1 LQQILNMRKEI
12 KETLYLGWPI
22 ILGNLSQMFLGVID
36 SAMVGAIHSSQLA
49 AASFVNNLLTI
60 PLVLGF
66 GLTMAISPLVA
77 HALGNGQLDKP
88 LMIAVNGLF
97 VAFLM
102 MLFLAIGITCFEHFL
117 LNNMGQDDI
126 VVELSGSYLR
136 WMTWS
141 MLPMILFMVIKQFSD
156 GLGETK
162 WPMYLSLASLPV
174 NGFLNYLFIF
184 GKFGFPRMELD
195 GAGLA
200 TFISRLLLFIVI
212 IFLVV
217 YKSAYKPYLQEVKQ
231 AFLLKMA
238 GIKEILRVG
247 IPSAVQYGMEAGAFA
262 VSGVMSGWLG
272 YVQQA
277 AHQIALNMA
286 AITYMVSLGISSAGS
301 IRVANARGQGNVEQV
316 KKIGYSN
323 FTMAAVYGLICA
335 FLLFLGRNR
344 LPQLFNDEM
353 EVLTYTTGLMILA
366 GIFQISDSTQAV
378 GIGLLRGVQDMKIPT
393 FIVLLA
399 YWIVGI
405 PVGYFLAFQLK
416 WEVYGL
422 WVGFIVGLSSSAL
435 LLFFRFRHKANE

>member
-1 LQQILNMRKEI
+1 MRKEI

-77 HALGNGQLDKP
+77 HSIGNGDKNKP
-88 LMIAVNGLF
+88 LVIAINGLF
-97 VAFLM
+97 VAFFM
-102 MLFLAIGITCFEHFL
+102 MLFLAVGIEFSKHFL
-117 LNNMGQDDI
+117 LHNMGQDDI
-126 VVELSGSYLR
+126 VVKLSSSYLR

-141 MLPMILFMVIKQFSD
+141 MLPMILFMVLKQFSD

-184 GKFGFPRMELD
+184 GKFGFPRLELA
-195 GAGLA
+195 GAGVA
-200 TFISRLLLFIVI
+200 TFISRLLLFISI
-212 IFLVV
+212 ILLLL
-217 YKSAYKPYLQEVKQ
+217 YKSTYKPYLQDVKH
-231 AFLLKMA
+231 AFLLKLSR
-238 GIKEILRVG
+238 IKEILRVG

-301 IRVANARGQGNVEQV
+301 IRVANARGMGSSDQV

-323 FTMAAVYGLICA
+323 FSMAAIYGLICA
-335 FLLFLGRNR
+335 FLLFLGRNA
-344 LPQLFNDEM
+344 LPQLFNDEF
-353 EVLTYTTGLMILA
+353 EVLKYTSGLMILA

-378 GIGLLRGVQDMKIPT
+378 GIGLLRGVQDMKVPT
-393 FIVLLA
+393 LIVLLA

-405 PVGYFLAFQLK
+405 PIGYYLAFDLK

-422 WVGFIVGLSSSAL
+422 WVGFIVGLSASAL

>member
-1 LQQILNMRKEI
+1 MRKEI

-36 SAMVGAIHSSQLA
+36 TAMVGAIHSSQLA

-77 HALGNGQLDKP
+77 HSIGNGLMNKP
-88 LMIAVNGLF
+88 LVIAINGLF
-97 VAFLM
+97 VAFFM
-102 MLFLAIGITCFEHFL
+102 MIFLAVGIEYSQHFL
-117 LNNMGQDDI
+117 LNNMGQDKI
-126 VVELSGSYLR
+126 VVELSDNYLM

-141 MLPMILFMVIKQFSD
+141 MLPMILFMVLKQFSD

-184 GKFGFPRMELD
+184 GKFGFPRMELE

-231 AFLLKMA
+231 AFLLKMD
-238 GIKEILRVG
+238 GIMEILRVG
-247 IPSAVQYGMEAGAFA
+247 VPSAVQYGMEAGAFA

-393 FIVLLA
+393 FIILLA

>member
-1 LQQILNMRKEI
+1 
-12 KETLYLGWPI
+12 
-22 ILGNLSQMFLGVID
+22 
-36 SAMVGAIHSSQLA
+36 
-49 AASFVNNLLTI
+49 
-60 PLVLGF
+60 
-66 GLTMAISPLVA
+66 
-77 HALGNGQLDKP
+77 
-88 LMIAVNGLF
+88 
-97 VAFLM
+97 
-102 MLFLAIGITCFEHFL
+102 HFL

>member
-1 LQQILNMRKEI
+1 MRKEI

-36 SAMVGAIHSSQLA
+36 TAMVGAIHSSQLA
-49 AASFVNNLLTI
+49 SASFVNNLLTI

-77 HALGNGQLDKP
+77 HSIGNGFMNKP
-88 LMIAVNGLF
+88 LVIAINGLF
-97 VAFLM
+97 VAFFM
-102 MLFLAIGITCFEHFL
+102 MIFLAVGIEYSQHFL
-117 LNNMGQDDI
+117 LNNMGQDKI
-126 VVELSGSYLR
+126 VVELSGTYLR

-141 MLPMILFMVIKQFSD
+141 MLPMILFMVLKQFSD

-184 GKFGFPRMELD
+184 GKFGFPRMELE

-200 TFISRLLLFIVI
+200 TFISRLLLFIAI
-212 IFLVV
+212 IILII
-217 YKSAYKPYLQEVKQ
+217 YKSAYKPYLQDVKH
-231 AFLLKMA
+231 AFSLKIS
-238 GIKEILRVG
+238 GIKEILRMG

-301 IRVANARGQGNVEQV
+301 IRVANARGQGNIDQV
-316 KKIGYSN
+316 RKIGYSN
-323 FTMAAVYGLICA
+323 FSMAVVYGLICA
-335 FLLFLGRNR
+335 VLLFIGRSG
-344 LPQLFNDEM
+344 LPKLFNDEI
-353 EVLTYTTGLMILA
+353 EVLKYATGLMILA
-366 GIFQISDSTQAV
+366 GVFQISDSTQAV

-393 FIVLLA
+393 LIVLVA
-399 YWIVGI
+399 YWIVGL
-405 PVGYFLAFQLK
+405 PVGYFLAFNLK

-422 WVGFIVGLSSSAL
+422 WVGL
-435 LLFFRFRHKANE
+435 LWP

>member
-1 LQQILNMRKEI
+1 M
-12 KETLYLGWPI
+12 
-22 ILGNLSQMFLGVID
+22 GNLD
-36 SAMVGAIHSSQLA
+36 
-49 AASFVNNLLTI
+49 
-60 PLVLGF
+60 
-66 GLTMAISPLVA
+66 
-77 HALGNGQLDKP
+77 
-88 LMIAVNGLF
+88 
-97 VAFLM
+97 
-102 MLFLAIGITCFEHFL
+102 
-117 LNNMGQDDI
+117 
-126 VVELSGSYLR
+126 
-136 WMTWS
+136 
-141 MLPMILFMVIKQFSD
+141 
-156 GLGETK
+156 
-162 WPMYLSLASLPV
+162 
-174 NGFLNYLFIF
+174 
-184 GKFGFPRMELD
+184 FPRMELD

-217 YKSAYKPYLQEVKQ
+217 YKSAYKPYLQHVKQ
-231 AFLLKMA
+231 AFLLKVD

-247 IPSAVQYGMEAGAFA
+247 VPSAVQYGMEAGAFA

-272 YVQQA
+272 YIQQA

-335 FLLFLGRNR
+335 FILFLGRNM
-344 LPQLFNDEM
+344 LPQLFNNEM

-435 LLFFRFRHKANE
+435 LLFFRFRHKANK

>member
-1 LQQILNMRKEI
+1 MRKEI

-77 HALGNGQLDKP
+77 HSIGNGDKNKP
-88 LMIAVNGLF
+88 LVIAINGLF
-97 VAFLM
+97 VAFFM
-102 MLFLAIGITCFEHFL
+102 MLFLAVGIEFSKHFL
-117 LNNMGQDDI
+117 LHNMGQDDI
-126 VVELSGSYLR
+126 VVKLSSSYLR

-141 MLPMILFMVIKQFSD
+141 MLPMILFMVLKQFSD

-184 GKFGFPRMELD
+184 GKFGFPRLELA
-195 GAGLA
+195 GAGVA
-200 TFISRLLLFIVI
+200 TFISRLLLFISI
-212 IFLVV
+212 ILLLL
-217 YKSAYKPYLQEVKQ
+217 YKSTYKPYLQDVKH
-231 AFLLKMA
+231 AFLLKLSR
-238 GIKEILRVG
+238 IKEILRVG

-301 IRVANARGQGNVEQV
+301 IRVANARGMGSSDQV

-323 FTMAAVYGLICA
+323 FSMAAIYGLICA
-335 FLLFLGRNR
+335 FLLFLGRNA
-344 LPQLFNDEM
+344 LPQLFNDDF
-353 EVLTYTTGLMILA
+353 EVLKYTSGLMILA
-366 GIFQISDSTQAV
+366 GIFQISDSTHAV
-378 GIGLLRGVQDMKIPT
+378 GIGL
-393 FIVLLA
+393 
-399 YWIVGI
+399 
-405 PVGYFLAFQLK
+405 
-416 WEVYGL
+416 
-422 WVGFIVGLSSSAL
+422 
-435 LLFFRFRHKANE
+435 

>member
-1 LQQILNMRKEI
+1 MRKEI

-97 VAFLM
+97 VAILM

-126 VVELSGSYLR
+126 VVELSGTYLR

>member
-1 LQQILNMRKEI
+1 MRKEI

-77 HALGNGQLDKP
+77 HSLGNGQINKP
-88 LMIAVNGLF
+88 LVIAVNGLF
-97 VAFLM
+97 VAFFM
-102 MLFLAIGITCFEHFL
+102 MLFLAVGIEFSQHYL
-117 LNNMGQDDI
+117 LHNMGQDDI
-126 VVELSGSYLR
+126 VVDLSASYLR

-141 MLPMILFMVIKQFSD
+141 MLPMILFLVLKQFSD

-184 GKFGFPRMELD
+184 GHFGFPKMELM

-200 TFISRLLLFIVI
+200 TFISRCLLLVSI
-212 IFLVV
+212 IFLLI
-217 YKSAYKPYLQEVKQ
+217 YKSVYKPYLQEVKQ
-231 AFLLKMA
+231 AFVLKSS
-238 GIKEILRVG
+238 GIKDILRVG
-247 IPSAVQYGMEAGAFA
+247 IPSAIQYGMEAGAFA
-262 VSGVMSGWLG
+262 VSGIMSGWLG

-301 IRVANARGQGNVEQV
+301 IRVANARGQGNIEQV
-316 KKIGYSN
+316 KRIGYSN
-323 FTMAAVYGLICA
+323 FSMAVVYGVICA
-335 FLLFLGRNR
+335 LILFIGRSG
-344 LPQLFNDEM
+344 LPKLFNDEL
-353 EVLTYTTGLMILA
+353 EVLKYATGLMILA
-366 GIFQISDSTQAV
+366 GVFQISDSTQAV

-393 FIVLLA
+393 LIVLVA
-399 YWIVGI
+399 YWIVGL
-405 PVGYFLAFQLK
+405 PVGYFLAFNLK

-422 WVGFIVGLSSSAL
+422 WVGFIVALSASAL
-435 LLFFRFRHKANE
+435 LLFFRFRYKANQ

>member
-1 LQQILNMRKEI
+1 MRKEI

-36 SAMVGAIHSSQLA
+36 TAMVGAIHSSQLA

-77 HALGNGQLDKP
+77 HSIGNGLMNKP
-88 LMIAVNGLF
+88 LVISINGLF
-97 VAFLM
+97 VAFM
-102 MLFLAIGITCFEHFL
+102 MIFLAVGIEYSQHFL
-117 LNNMGQDDI
+117 LNNMGQDKI
-126 VVELSGSYLR
+126 VVELSDNYLM

-141 MLPMILFMVIKQFSD
+141 MLPMILFMVLKQFSD

-184 GKFGFPRMELD
+184 GKFGFPRMELE

-200 TFISRLLLFIVI
+200 TFISRFLLFIVI
-212 IFLVV
+212 IILII
-217 YKSAYKPYLQEVKQ
+217 YKSAYKPYLQDVRH
-231 AFLLKMA
+231 AFSLKIS

-301 IRVANARGQGNVEQV
+301 IRVANARGQG
-316 KKIGYSN
+316 I
-323 FTMAAVYGLICA
+323 
-335 FLLFLGRNR
+335 
-344 LPQLFNDEM
+344 
-353 EVLTYTTGLMILA
+353 
-366 GIFQISDSTQAV
+366 
-378 GIGLLRGVQDMKIPT
+378 
-393 FIVLLA
+393 
-399 YWIVGI
+399 
-405 PVGYFLAFQLK
+405 
-416 WEVYGL
+416 
-422 WVGFIVGLSSSAL
+422 
-435 LLFFRFRHKANE
+435 